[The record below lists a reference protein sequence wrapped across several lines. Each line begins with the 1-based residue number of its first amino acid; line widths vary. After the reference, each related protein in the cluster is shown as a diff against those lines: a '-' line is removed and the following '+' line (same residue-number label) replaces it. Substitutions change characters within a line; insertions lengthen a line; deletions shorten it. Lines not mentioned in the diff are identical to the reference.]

1 MSSLDEVP
9 DSEKKFLRKWD
20 TTVKSTPEV
29 GVISGD
35 SLSKKE
41 IQIPIQKSQPQK
53 SNKAIFA
60 PTGEQQ
66 LILEAVGRGGDVS
79 VQALAGTGK
88 TTTLLRV
95 IE

>member
-20 TTVKSTPEV
+20 TTVKPAPEV
-29 GVISGD
+29 GEVSRD
-35 SLSKKE
+35 FLSKKE

-53 SNKAIFA
+53 SNKAIFM

-66 LILEAVGRGGDVS
+66 LILEAVGRGGDIS
-79 VQALAGTGK
+79 VQSLQYF
-88 TTTLLRV
+88 
-95 IE
+95 